1 MIGWFINF
9 EISQKYQSPSMA
21 SVFAFVFVVVVVA
34 VVCVIIIIT
43 TIAVVVVV
51 VVVYDFFYRRRVWES
66 QLRVRTVLIQI
77 DA

>member
-34 VVCVIIIIT
+34 VVCVIIIIA
-43 TIAVVVVV
+43 TIAVVV